1 MTAQAHVPGSLDH
14 DHLRGRLAQ
23 VVETMPRQMVHSAR
37 TLLIYGFA
45 ALGAGALFGMA
56 ATLDVW
62 LVALMT
68 ALVTF
73 VLAALAALVALFG
86 LIARFVVRP
95 HH

>member
-1 MTAQAHVPGSLDH
+1 M
-14 DHLRGRLAQ
+14 
-23 VVETMPRQMVHSAR
+23 HSAR

-62 LVALMT
+62 LVALLT
-68 ALVTF
+68 AVVMF
-73 VLAALAALVALFG
+73 VLAALAAVAALVG
-86 LIARFVVRP
+86 LIARVVMRP